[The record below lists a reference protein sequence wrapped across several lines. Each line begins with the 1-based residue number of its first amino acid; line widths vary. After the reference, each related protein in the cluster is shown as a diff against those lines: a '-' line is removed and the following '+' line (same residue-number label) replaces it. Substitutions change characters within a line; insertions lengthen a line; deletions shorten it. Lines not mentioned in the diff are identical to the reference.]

1 MDHPSILFRRI
12 SKKSVNNE
20 KEFLKGGETAKS
32 ESGPKDVLRQE
43 KSGRMILFTGLLFIE
58 KSFGELLF
66 IFTVRHL

>member
-32 ESGPKDVLRQE
+32 ESGPKDVFE
-43 KSGRMILFTGLLFIE
+43 TG
-58 KSFGELLF
+58 KVGKDD
-66 IFTVRHL
+66 TVHRSPLH